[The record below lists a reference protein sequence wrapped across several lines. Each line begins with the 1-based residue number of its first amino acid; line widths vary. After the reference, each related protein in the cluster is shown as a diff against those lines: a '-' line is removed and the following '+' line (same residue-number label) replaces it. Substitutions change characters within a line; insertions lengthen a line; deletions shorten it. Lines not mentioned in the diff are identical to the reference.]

1 MKKSF
6 TLIEVI
12 IAVSIL
18 SIVITSTLQIRQNN
32 LDYLDKYNQSKLYNE
47 YASLANIYDFKNQ
60 LDVNT
65 HVYLDE
71 LIKFED
77 DDIRKE
83 LKNIKVYIKN
93 EIINNIDLSSED
105 FILSINI
112 VKSNFKIEN
121 KINKNFYSF
130 KLEY

>member
-47 YASLANIYDFKNQ
+47 YASLANIYDFKNK

>member
-12 IAVSIL
+12 IAVSLL
-18 SIVITSTLQIRQNN
+18 SIVITTSLQIRQNN
-32 LDYLDKYNQSKLYNE
+32 LSFLEKYQSSSLYNE
-47 YASLANIYDFKNQ
+47 YISLASSYDLKDT

-65 HVYLDE
+65 HIYLDE
-71 LIKFED
+71 IVNFKN

-83 LKNIKVYIKN
+83 FKDIKVYIKN
-93 EIINNIDLSSED
+93 EIINTIDLSTD
-105 FILSINI
+105 DLSLNINI
-112 VKSNFKIEN
+112 IQNNFKIED
-121 KINKNFYSF
+121 KINKNFYTF